1 MRRALALQALIFT
14 ALAVQAAEKRE
25 RIAVLE
31 VALEGDAPPELRA
44 QIGKSIDAGLR
55 ASGLDVVGRDE
66 VAGKLRNARSL
77 VGCVSTT
84 CLARI
89 GNVVGAKRFLRA
101 RLEASGAAYTLEL
114 ELLAADAPGGL
125 VERVERACPVCTLR
139 EVTDLAGKAA
149 VNLVNGRTTAHVSID
164 TQPPGAQVSVDGVVA
179 GEAPLETDLD
189 AGAHDFR
196 ATLPRGYRPA
206 DARRQVVPGERA
218 EILLTLAPEPILLPA
233 PAPRPVET
241 ASRYGAW
248 KWAAAG
254 GAVALV
260 AGGVVLLALDGG
272 TTDCGAG
279 MPCKSLYDTKA
290 AGIAALA
297 GGAALGGLAAYLFL
311 NDRVAVAATATAV
324 SARLTF

>member
-1 MRRALALQALIFT
+1 VKRPLVILTLILPALAL
-14 ALAVQAAEKRE
+14 QAAEKRE

-31 VALEGDAPPELRA
+31 VAIEGDAPPELRA
-44 QIGKSIDAGLR
+44 QIGKSVDAGLR
-55 ASGLDVVGRDE
+55 AAGLEVVARDE

-77 VGCVSTT
+77 VGCFSTT

-101 RLEASGAAYTLEL
+101 RVEASGAAYTLEL

-125 VERVERACPVCTLR
+125 VERVERNCPVCTLR

-149 VNLVNGRTTAHVSID
+149 VELVNGRTTAHVSID
-164 TQPPGAQVSVDGVVA
+164 TQPPGAQVSIDGVVA
-179 GEAPLETDLD
+179 GDAPVETDLD

-206 DARRQVVPGERA
+206 DARRQLVPGERA
-218 EILLTLAPEPILLPA
+218 EVLLELAPEPVLPA

-241 ASRYGAW
+241 ASRFGAW

-260 AGGVVLLALDGG
+260 AGGVALLALDGG
-272 TTDCGAG
+272 TTDCSAG
-279 MPCKSLYDTKA
+279 TPCKSLYDTKT
-290 AGIAALA
+290 AGIAALV
-297 GGAALGGLAAYLFL
+297 GGAALGGLSAYLFL
-311 NDRVAVAATATAV
+311 NDRVAVTTTATAV
-324 SARLTF
+324 SARLSF

>member
-1 MRRALALQALIFT
+1 MKRALAFLAL
-14 ALAVQAAEKRE
+14 ALPAFAVQAAEKRE
-25 RIAVLE
+25 RIAILE

-44 QIGKSIDAGLR
+44 QIGKTVDAGLR

-66 VAGKLRNARSL
+66 VAAKLRNARSL

-101 RLEASGAAYTLEL
+101 RVEASGAAYTLEL

-149 VNLVNGRTTAHVSID
+149 VDLVNGRTTAHVSID
-164 TQPPGAQVSVDGVVA
+164 TQPPGAQVTIDGAVA
-179 GEAPLETDLD
+179 GEAPVETDLD
-189 AGAHDFR
+189 SGAHDFR

-206 DARRQVVPGERA
+206 DARRQLVPGERA
-218 EILLTLAPEPILLPA
+218 EILLELAPEPIVPPPA
-233 PAPRPVET
+233 APRPVET
-241 ASRYGAW
+241 ESRYGAW

-260 AGGVVLLALDGG
+260 AGGVALLALDGG
-272 TTDCGAG
+272 GTDCGAG
-279 MPCKSLYDTKA
+279 MPCKRLYDTKA
-290 AGIAALA
+290 AGIAALL
-297 GGAALGGLAAYLFL
+297 GGAALGGLSAYLFL
-311 NDRVAVAATATAV
+311 NDRVAVTTTATAV
-324 SARLTF
+324 SALLRF